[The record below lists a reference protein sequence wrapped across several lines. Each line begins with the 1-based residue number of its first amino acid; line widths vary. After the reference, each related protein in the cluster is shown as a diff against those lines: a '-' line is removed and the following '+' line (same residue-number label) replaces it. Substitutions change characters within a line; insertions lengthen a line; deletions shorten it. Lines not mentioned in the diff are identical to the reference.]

1 MGKMIG
7 SWSPQVPAGSP
18 SGIPWNSYLRGVDV
32 IKVRQTTHAAVR
44 GVHSAVEHH
53 HLAPRS
59 TTACAEMFENGGFRP
74 ILGVAIW
81 IGHDD
86 SLVEVWL
93 RLNLTR
99 CTKSLSWRQQNW
111 WSGRAWERG
120 ISSMGWPYFD
130 MQNIFHRKQWGFYHL
145 KTQSFPASLQLTL
158 GHWNFLWVK
167 NGQRKTSIYS
177 KEVQAATL
185 GCAFLDASHVVIK
198 EITNPNCRTY
208 GRAGTPSPKSKILNL
223 DILIN
228 GNSRIL
234 KWRYFSTIVLAIFCF
249 FPLPKKKLPSS
260 IKI

>member
-130 MQNIFHRKQWGFYHL
+130 MQNIF
-145 KTQSFPASLQLTL
+145 TL
-158 GHWNFLWVK
+158 GFPQETMGGLPPQNSEFSSVPSTNSGTLEFFV
-167 NGQRKTSIYS
+167 GQKWA
-177 KEVQAATL
+177 KEDIHILQRGSSSNTWL
-185 GCAFLDASHVVIK
+185 CLFGCKPRGHQRDNK
-198 EITNPNCRTY
+198 
-208 GRAGTPSPKSKILNL
+208 PKLPHIWQSRDSFSKI
-223 DILIN
+223 
-228 GNSRIL
+228 
-234 KWRYFSTIVLAIFCF
+234 
-249 FPLPKKKLPSS
+249 
-260 IKI
+260 

>member
-1 MGKMIG
+1 M
-7 SWSPQVPAGSP
+7 P
-18 SGIPWNSYLRGVDV
+18 
-32 IKVRQTTHAAVR
+32 
-44 GVHSAVEHH
+44 
-53 HLAPRS
+53 
-59 TTACAEMFENGGFRP
+59 ENGEFRQWGDH
-74 ILGVAIW
+74 ILICKIYSPLG
-81 IGHDD
+81 
-86 SLVEVWL
+86 
-93 RLNLTR
+93 
-99 CTKSLSWRQQNW
+99 
-111 WSGRAWERG
+111 
-120 ISSMGWPYFD
+120 
-130 MQNIFHRKQWGFYHL
+130 FHRKQWGFYHL

-249 FPLPKKKLPSS
+249 FPLPKKNYPAVSKSKLLNPHLGMF
-260 IKI
+260 KISPGQVNIAAARRRALPRKRTMQHERPTSTGIQPWIDGL